1 MVLPVILDIVLNF
14 DKYLLPVINAYGNW
28 TYVFLF
34 LILFCETGLVVTPYL
49 PGDSLLFVAGAFA
62 GAGYLDIWILLDSLV
77 LAVVLGDTVNYWIGY
92 RFEMRL
98 LEWRYSPVR
107 KDQLDETHAYF
118 AKYGAFT
125 IVISRFIPI
134 IRTFAPFLAG
144 IGEMPYTRFLS
155 YNVLGGLVWVTLFLS
170 AGFLFGN
177 LPVVRANFSFIT
189 YAIIGISLVACA
201 GVLVKSFW
209 PGRTKGQSG

>member
-1 MVLPVILDIVLNF
+1 MVLPLVLDIVLNF
-14 DKYLLPVINAYGNW
+14 DKYLPQILSQYGTW
-28 TYVFLF
+28 TYVLLF
-34 LILFCETGLVVTPYL
+34 LILFCETGLVITPYL

-62 GAGYLDIWILLDSLV
+62 GAGYLNIWILLGGLI
-77 LAVVLGDTVNYWIGY
+77 LAVILGDTVNYWIGY
-92 RFEMRL
+92 RTEMRL

-107 KDQLDETHAYF
+107 KEQLEETHAYF

-125 IVISRFIPI
+125 IVISRFIPF

-144 IGEMPYTRFLS
+144 IGEMPYTRFLT
-155 YNVLGGLVWVTLFLS
+155 YNVLGGVMWVTLFLS

-177 LPVVRANFSFIT
+177 LPLIRAHFSLIT

-209 PGRTKGQSG
+209 PGRTKG

>member
-1 MVLPVILDIVLNF
+1 MTMKMRTVARIS
-14 DKYLLPVINAYGNW
+14 
-28 TYVFLF
+28 
-34 LILFCETGLVVTPYL
+34 LILLATMV
-49 PGDSLLFVAGAFA
+49 
-62 GAGYLDIWILLDSLV
+62 V
-77 LAVVLGDTVNYWIGY
+77 LATAAIAGDTVNYWIGY

-107 KDQLDETHAYF
+107 KEHLEETHTYF

-125 IVISRFIPI
+125 IVIARFIPI

-144 IGEMPYTRFLS
+144 IGEMPYSRFLT
-155 YNVLGGLVWVTLFLS
+155 YNVLGGVMWVTLFLS

-177 LPVVRANFSFIT
+177 LPLVRAHFSLIT

-209 PGRTKGQSG
+209 PGRTKE

>member
-1 MVLPVILDIVLNF
+1 MVLPLVLDIVLNF
-14 DKYLLPVINAYGNW
+14 DKYLPQILSQYGTW
-28 TYVFLF
+28 TYVLLF
-34 LILFCETGLVVTPYL
+34 LILFCETGLVITPYL

-62 GAGYLDIWILLDSLV
+62 GAGYLNIWVLLGGLI
-77 LAVVLGDTVNYWIGY
+77 LAVILGDTVNYWIGY

-107 KDQLDETHAYF
+107 KEHLEETHTYF

-125 IVISRFIPI
+125 IVIARFIPI

-144 IGEMPYTRFLS
+144 IGEMPYSRFLT
-155 YNVLGGLVWVTLFLS
+155 YNVLGGVMWVTLFLS

-177 LPVVRANFSFIT
+177 LPLVRAHFSLIT

-209 PGRTKGQSG
+209 PGRTKE